1 MPARPLKQK
10 RPPTTPRY
18 NFARCLVVVVTL
30 SVVLANWLG
39 IDRIELS
46 TTAEGNS
53 LVGLAASSCCCA
65 KRGNV
70 CRCGT
75 GCCGRA
81 AKPLAKAKSTTTKS
95 QLAIRLW
102 LSCPRQG
109 TDGLRSSQSP
119 DWIVETGLPVSANI
133 VWTETV
139 LPSAHGPLLLAIEP
153 PTPPPRDC

>member
-1 MPARPLKQK
+1 MPARPRKHQ
-10 RPPTTPRY
+10 RPRLSPRY

-39 IDRIELS
+39 IDRIELA
-46 TTAEGNS
+46 TTADGNS
-53 LVGLAASSCCCA
+53 LVGLASSSCCCA

-81 AKPLAKAKSTTTKS
+81 AKPLVKAKSTTTKS

-109 TDGLRSSQSP
+109 TDGLRSPQSP
-119 DWIVETGLPVSANI
+119 DWIVETGLPVSTNI
-133 VWTETV
+133 VWAETA
-139 LPSAHGPLLLAIEP
+139 LPSPHGPLLLAIEP

>member
-1 MPARPLKQK
+1 MLSRPRKHQ
-10 RPPTTPRY
+10 RPRLSPRY

-39 IDRIELS
+39 IDRIELA
-46 TTAEGNS
+46 TAADGNS
-53 LVGLAASSCCCA
+53 LLGVASSCCCA

-81 AKPLAKAKSTTTKS
+81 AKPLAKSTTTKS

-109 TDGLRSSQSP
+109 TDGLRSPQSP
-119 DWIVETGLPVSANI
+119 DWIVETGLPVPANI
-133 VWTETV
+133 EWAETA
-139 LPSAHGPLLLAIEP
+139 LPSVHGPSLRAIEP